1 MLVYDVTSPDSFQH
15 LGGWL
20 DLVRKKCPEKVLP
33 GVVVAN
39 KIDLE
44 ERQRVYIPEVSSSLP
59 PSLPS
64 SLPPTH
70 PHFSLS
76 LSTPRPL
83 SLSLCVYTLSRLV
96 P

>member
-1 MLVYDVTSPDSFQH
+1 VYDVTSPDSFQH

-44 ERQRVYIPEVSSSLP
+44 EHP

-64 SLPPTH
+64 SLPPTL

>member
-1 MLVYDVTSPDSFQH
+1 MLVYDVTNPDSFQH

-44 ERQRVYIPEVSSSLP
+44 ERQRVYIPEVSSSHPPSPSLPPPLSSSASLLP
-59 PSLPS
+59 PS
-64 SLPPTH
+64 
-70 PHFSLS
+70 SLS
-76 LSTPRPL
+76 LY
-83 SLSLCVYTLSRLV
+83 VYTHFLS
-96 P
+96 